1 MAQSDTATGDG
12 TNPVTDTATPTSAT
26 PATPTPDTPVPT
38 SGRRAKP
45 PEDDPM
51 SPDYR
56 FDTGGG

>member
-1 MAQSDTATGDG
+1 MAQSDTANGDG
-12 TNPVTDTATPTSAT
+12 TTPVPDHATSTT
-26 PATPTPDTPVPT
+26 PAVPTPDTAVPT
-38 SGRRAKP
+38 TGRKAKP